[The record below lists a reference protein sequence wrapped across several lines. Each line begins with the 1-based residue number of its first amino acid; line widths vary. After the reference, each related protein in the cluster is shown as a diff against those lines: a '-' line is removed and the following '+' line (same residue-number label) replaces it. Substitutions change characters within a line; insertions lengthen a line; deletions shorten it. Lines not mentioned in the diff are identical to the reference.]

1 MTQSSD
7 FQRYGLVAQAFHW
20 AIAILLLGLFLSN
33 AMREITPRESELR
46 MMWLNLHMSLGILVF
61 GLTLARIAWRR
72 LVPPPALLDAPAWS
86 RAAAT
91 LGHLLLNLATLL
103 VPISGYLRI
112 ASKDLPADFFG
123 TAVPSLIGEM
133 PAVHDFAKVWGHG
146 ELMEL
151 CFYAL
156 IALHVLAAL
165 WHQYIRRD
173 NGLHRMLPW

>member
-1 MTQSSD
+1 MTPSSD
-7 FQRYGLVAQAFHW
+7 FKRYGLVAQAFHW

-46 MMWLNLHMSLGILVF
+46 MLWLNLHMSLGFLVF

-86 RAAAT
+86 RLAAN

-112 ASKDLPADFFG
+112 ASKDIPADFFG
-123 TAVPSLIGEM
+123 TQIPSILGEM
-133 PAVHDFAKVWGHG
+133 PGLHAFVKAWPHG
-146 ELMEL
+146 EPMEL
-151 CFYAL
+151 FFYAL
-156 IALHVLAAL
+156 IGVHVLAAL